1 MDGRKGVEGRD
12 EREVTVWCLPMSN
25 RLSDKK
31 CDQTDHFELW
41 WYSRSEHILH
51 DVLVLHGGGPVLLG
65 GGGGGLAPSAPVP
78 LVLGAGGGGG
88 ALGLVALLAEQRHLG
103 IIFLSAVVDVC
114 GITAAAAA

>member
-1 MDGRKGVEGRD
+1 MG
-12 EREVTVWCLPMSN
+12 S
-25 RLSDKK
+25 
-31 CDQTDHFELW
+31 
-41 WYSRSEHILH
+41 YSRSEHILH

-103 IIFLSAVVDVC
+103 IIYFFLLSWMYMWDHC
-114 GITAAAAA
+114 RGGSKSLGSG